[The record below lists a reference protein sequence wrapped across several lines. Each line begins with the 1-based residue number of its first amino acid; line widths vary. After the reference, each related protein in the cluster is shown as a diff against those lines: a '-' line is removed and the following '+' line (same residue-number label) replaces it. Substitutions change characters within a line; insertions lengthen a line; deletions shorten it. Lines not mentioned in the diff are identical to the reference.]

1 MTSASPILL
10 TRSAS
15 KRGLVPVAEGGEG
28 GLIELRLD
36 RGALGNTVA
45 FIYKRLQR
53 PAYVFTGMLVVL
65 AAQSRYVW
73 TVVSGE
79 RGMTGVRE
87 AVITAELL
95 KAGTLTIESYRRSW
109 AKDPYDVSYSG
120 VDRSVLRFISDDE
133 QYDARFPEHPLS
145 KVRRILASLPA
156 SILIQSD
163 P

>member
-87 AVITAELL
+87 
-95 KAGTLTIESYRRSW
+95 GTTDAQWVDEPASDKLW
-109 AKDPYDVSYSG
+109 
-120 VDRSVLRFISDDE
+120 VDRAG
-133 QYDARFPEHPLS
+133 AR
-145 KVRRILASLPA
+145 
-156 SILIQSD
+156 LIAWARSAC
-163 P
+163 